1 MKIILYYLSLP
12 ILYGLSYLPFWIL
25 YRISDGL
32 FLIIYYLIGYR
43 KKVVTTNLEKSF
55 PEKTKAEIKKIR
67 RNYYRY
73 FCDLIVET
81 LKTLT
86 ISPEGLRKRV
96 AFEDTSLFEVYYADN
111 QSVIVVMGHL
121 GNWELAGARFA
132 LEPIHQLYVIY
143 HPLKNAHF
151 ENLIVKAR
159 TRLGNGLYP
168 MKIAFRGMV
177 GNRKNTTATAFIADQ
192 TPSPQNAHWME
203 FLNQD
208 TPVFI
213 GTEKLAKKLK
223 YPIIYISVKR
233 PKRGFYTI
241 KGELLF
247 AHPEQTIDGEISE
260 VHTRCLEKDIREQ
273 PEIWLWSHRRW
284 KHQRTKAL
292 NLKTTL
298 RGQK

>member
-1 MKIILYYLSLP
+1 MKIIFYYLSLP

-32 FLIIYYLIGYR
+32 FLILYYLIGYR
-43 KKVVTTNLEKSF
+43 KKVITTNLEKSF
-55 PEKTKAEIKKIR
+55 PEKTEVEIKQIR

-86 ISPEGLRKRV
+86 ISRVALRKRV
-96 AFEDTSLFEVYYADN
+96 AFDDSSLFKKYFADN
-111 QSVIVVMGHL
+111 QSIIVVMGHF

-132 LEPIHQLYVIY
+132 LESIHQLFVIY
-143 HPLKNAHF
+143 HPLKNPHF

-168 MKIAFRGMV
+168 MKNAFRGMIT
-177 GNRKNTTATAFIADQ
+177 NRKNTTATAFIADQ
-192 TPSPQNAHWME
+192 TPSPHNAHWME
-203 FLNQD
+203 FLNQE
-208 TPVFI
+208 TPVFM

-241 KGELLF
+241 KAELLF
-247 AHPEQTIDGEISE
+247 AHPEQTADGEISE
-260 VHTRCLEKDIREQ
+260 KHTRRLEQDIREQ

-284 KHQRTKAL
+284 KHQRPTD
-292 NLKTTL
+292 
-298 RGQK
+298 